1 MENENVV
8 HTHRNVNGKK
18 IEIMKFADKWV
29 KLEDI
34 ILSEATKPR
43 KPNPKREILK
53 HIFTKPEV
61 SHRIVIED
69 TNKWIKKFNIKR

>member
-1 MENENVV
+1 M
-8 HTHRNVNGKK
+8 
-18 IEIMKFADKWV
+18 